1 MKLEMEEKPEL
12 KILKHIQSDVSLLKR
27 KIFIIEEEV
36 EAISED
42 MHEVRPEYVKKIQ
55 RIEHEGR
62 FNSFKNIDELKKAI
76 EA

>member
-12 KILKHIQSDVSLLKR
+12 KILKHIQSDVSLMKQ
-27 KIFIIEEEV
+27 KILIMEEEV

-55 RIEHEGR
+55 EIEKRGSFH
-62 FNSFKNIDELKKAI
+62 SFKNVDEMRRAI